1 MLDTGMRVTASAER
15 EAEYWM
21 LASGYG
27 HCEQT
32 EAAT

>member
-15 EAEYWM
+15 EAEYRM
-21 LASGYG
+21 VAPGYG

-32 EAAT
+32 ETTT